1 MKSFQMVSHAG
12 RVAGVGLDRH
22 VAGDADRIVLVQLL
36 KVVPDK
42 TSFLSLGSGCLILY
56 NKSIL
61 WKDKMKHSKDLNKD
75 TLNKGTN
82 YRILLKDWDILYDP
96 FTDHI

>member
-42 TSFLSLGSGCLILY
+42 TSFLPLWSGCLILS
-56 NKSIL
+56 NKS
-61 WKDKMKHSKDLNKD
+61 KD
-75 TLNKGTN
+75 
-82 YRILLKDWDILYDP
+82 
-96 FTDHI
+96 